1 MDRMDTLQPML
12 IAHLAFKRNMETTLK
27 KYGLHPGNPKFM
39 LYIADH
45 EGCSQKNLA
54 KTFYIE
60 SCTLSSVL
68 ANMEERG
75 FIERKKSEKDKRSYC
90 IYTTPKGRQLLEP
103 VRNQFKKT
111 IETAL
116 SGFSSKETEM
126 LYDLLDRVANNLK
139 EANSQLI

>member
-45 EGCSQKNLA
+45 EGCSQKDLA

-90 IYTTPKGRQLLEP
+90 IYTTQRAGNYWNLS
-103 VRNQFKKT
+103 
-111 IETAL
+111 ET
-116 SGFSSKETEM
+116 SSKKQLKPPFPDFLQKKPQCFMIFWTE
-126 LYDLLDRVANNLK
+126 LP
-139 EANSQLI
+139 II

>member
-1 MDRMDTLQPML
+1 MEKIQALQPML
-12 IAHLAFKRNMETTLK
+12 IAHLAFKRNVEILLK
-27 KYGLHPGNPKFM
+27 KYGLHSGNSKFM
-39 LYIADH
+39 LYIARN
-45 EGCSQKNLA
+45 EGCSQKDLA
-54 KTFYIE
+54 ETFYIE

-75 FIERKKSEKDKRSYC
+75 FIERKKPEKDKRSYC

-116 SGFSSKETEM
+116 SGFSSKETAM

-139 EANSQLI
+139 EANTQLN

>member
-1 MDRMDTLQPML
+1 MDKIKSLKPML

-27 KYGLHPGNPKFM
+27 KYGFHPGNPKFM

-45 EGCSQKNLA
+45 EGCSQKDLA
-54 KTFYIE
+54 ETFYIA

-75 FIERKKSEKDKRSYC
+75 LIERKKSEKDKRSYC
-90 IYTTPKGRQLLEP
+90 IYTTSKGRQLLEP
-103 VRNQFKKT
+103 VRNQFRKT

-116 SGFSSKETEM
+116 SGFSSKEAST

-139 EANSQLI
+139 DANSQLY

>member
-1 MDRMDTLQPML
+1 MDKILSLQPML
-12 IAHLAFKRNMETTLK
+12 IAHLAFKRNLETTLK

-45 EGCSQKNLA
+45 EGCSQKDLA
-54 KTFYIE
+54 ETYYLE

-75 FIERKKSEKDKRSYC
+75 FIERKQSEKDKRSYR

-103 VRNQFKKT
+103 IRDQFIKT
-111 IETAL
+111 IEIAI
-116 SGFSSKETEM
+116 SGFSPTETAM

-139 EANSQLI
+139 EANAQ